1 MTSFLN
7 AVSNAGSNAGQS
19 LANAANQVGNFVGD
33 IASIITPNSQ
43 SNALPSSSVPY
54 LQPGLSQ
61 RQIINWFVPE
71 VGIINMYIN
80 PQQIRYGQQK
90 LIQKIRTKGG
100 YTIQYWGEELQ
111 TLAITGNTGSSGVE
125 GLQVLEQIYRAEQ
138 LVFDPLALTMI
149 ANSSLAGLNGL
160 VNSTLGLLGGIG
172 SALSSA
178 TQGVM
183 QVDPLSQNILPQNI
197 PTLASLALGVEMYY
211 SGKVYR
217 GYFASF
223 SYNESTQHLGLFEYD
238 IQFMVTQV
246 RGYRTNQFAWQR
258 SAVAGPSNN
267 SPGGVP
273 LSFQGLTSQG

>member
-1 MTSFLN
+1 MILIMTSFLN
-7 AVSNAGSNAGQS
+7 AVSNAGSGLGQA
-19 LANAANQVGNFVGD
+19 ANAVGNAIGTLS
-33 IASIITPNSQ
+33 SIISPNAS
-43 SNALPSSSVPY
+43 SNTLPSSSIPY
-54 LQPGLSQ
+54 LQPGISQ

-71 VGIINMYIN
+71 VGIVNMYIN
-80 PQQIRYGQQK
+80 PQGINYQEKK
-90 LIQKIRTKGG
+90 LIQSIRTKGG

-111 TLAITGNTGSSGVE
+111 VLGIRGNTGSSGVE

-160 VNSTLGLLGGIG
+160 VNSTLGLLGSIG
-172 SALSSA
+172 TTLSNA

-183 QVDPLSQNILPQNI
+183 SIDPLSQNILPQNI

-211 SGKVYR
+211 SGRVYR
-217 GYFASF
+217 GYFTSF
-223 SYNESTQHLGLFEYD
+223 SYTESTQQLGLFEYD

-258 SAVAGPSNN
+258 SAIAGPSNN

-273 LSFQGLTSQG
+273 LSFQGLTSG